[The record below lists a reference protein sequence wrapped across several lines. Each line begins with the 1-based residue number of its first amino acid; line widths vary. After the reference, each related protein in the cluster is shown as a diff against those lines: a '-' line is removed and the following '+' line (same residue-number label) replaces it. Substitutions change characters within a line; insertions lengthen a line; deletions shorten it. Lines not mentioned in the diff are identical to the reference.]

1 MVIDLKFKYCYPNG
15 MFPKVVDV
23 EAEYHREE
31 STFYDVEGDTCN
43 MGSIRQWAVIKSPTD
58 LPKME
63 MEFLRRTVIRQGEIA
78 HAERMRQL
86 YPLVS
91 DLEKRYGIQTT

>member
-1 MVIDLKFKYCYPNG
+1 MVIDLKFQYC
-15 MFPKVVDV
+15 FPDGPFHKVVQV

-43 MGSIRQWAVIKSPTD
+43 MGSIRQWAVIKSPVD

-78 HAERMRQL
+78 HAERLRQL

-91 DLEKRYGIQTT
+91 DLEKRYAQTT